1 MIIITLYDFIILNIS
16 LYINLMT
23 NNWKSIIMIKNS
35 LI

>member
-23 NNWKSIIMIKNS
+23 NNWKIIIMIKNS